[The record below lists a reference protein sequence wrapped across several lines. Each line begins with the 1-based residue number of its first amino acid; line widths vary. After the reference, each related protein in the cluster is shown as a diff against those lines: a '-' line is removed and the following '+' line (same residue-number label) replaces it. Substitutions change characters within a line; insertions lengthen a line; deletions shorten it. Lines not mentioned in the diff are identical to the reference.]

1 MSSVREYL
9 LLHLVSCR
17 APAVPRIARNFDI
30 FLPHNE
36 FRLFLL
42 PGNGDVF
49 NSLFDQNLIPLRLQ
63 RLICVNKIRP
73 LKQRLDAVSTKSVVE
88 IRPDIKAAS

>member
-17 APAVPRIARNFDI
+17 APAAPRIARNFDI

-49 NSLFDQNLIPLRLQ
+49 YSLFDQYLILLRLQ

-73 LKQRLDAVSTKSVVE
+73 LKQRLDAMSTKSVVE

>member
-1 MSSVREYL
+1 MFALGVRMSSVGEYL

-49 NSLFDQNLIPLRLQ
+49 NSLFDQNLIPLRLLTFDLCQ
-63 RLICVNKIRP
+63 QNP
-73 LKQRLDAVSTKSVVE
+73 A
-88 IRPDIKAAS
+88 IKAAS